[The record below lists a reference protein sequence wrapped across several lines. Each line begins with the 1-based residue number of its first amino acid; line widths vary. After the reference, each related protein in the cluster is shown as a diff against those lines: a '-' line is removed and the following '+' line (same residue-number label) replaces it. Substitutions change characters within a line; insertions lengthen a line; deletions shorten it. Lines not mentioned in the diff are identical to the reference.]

1 MAIELIGKIKP
12 KNGGKFAMVDA
23 EDVELP
29 DGTRLSEKDLSAP
42 RDGLTPLIGANGN
55 WWIGETDTGVQAQGE
70 DGAQGQQG
78 EQGIQGEAG
87 AQGATGF
94 GIYYLN
100 WETQSGSE
108 IGGQLN
114 LIDTGGRELQVGDL
128 LISTDGLLYRV
139 TSLPGEGYILDWE
152 AEYLATLA
160 VHGNT
165 PYIGKNNNWWIGEED
180 TGVKAGVTDTPG
192 EVILEETELTGFETA
207 EGAEGVY
214 HVGTDGTLNLVVGN
228 TYLVVWNGVEH
239 TCVCATG
246 ASANGTT
253 ITSPYL
259 GNPGVF
265 LKLTGATE
273 YPDTGETFLIIED
286 DTFSVL
292 TSEEGDSHKV
302 AIYLVEAKEKELPEV
317 TTEDNGKFLRV
328 VDGAWAAVAVDS
340 AEGASF

>member
-180 TGVKAGVTDTPG
+180 TGVKAVLG
-192 EVILEETELTGFETA
+192 EFAVVYDQAQELTEAQQAQARQNIGIVTKTQEEYDA
-207 EGAEGVY
+207 MVAA
-214 HVGTDGTLNLVVGN
+214 GT
-228 TYLVVWNGVEH
+228 
-239 TCVCATG
+239 
-246 ASANGTT
+246 
-253 ITSPYL
+253 
-259 GNPGVF
+259 
-265 LKLTGATE
+265 
-273 YPDTGETFLIIED
+273 
-286 DTFSVL
+286 
-292 TSEEGDSHKV
+292 
-302 AIYLVEAKEKELPEV
+302 
-317 TTEDNGKFLRV
+317 
-328 VDGAWAAVAVDS
+328 VDS
-340 AEGASF
+340 NVLYLIVESDSA